1 MNDSAPSARAVAGL
15 EAQLLALLGAHP
27 AGLSE
32 HELLKRLRE
41 ESPLFANFDAR
52 RPLSLFRGHL
62 LLFHAL
68 YRLRDRA
75 HRERLGRLVIDPL
88 RIALEPAMERSPA
101 RAALISS
108 DSGDLADWY
117 ADLGR
122 WETTTA
128 AEVIEL
134 LRRFR
139 AADRA
144 GDRRRAALAELGL
157 RDPVDEAAIKRRYRR
172 LAMRLHP
179 DRGGDGERLRQ
190 INAALAEL
198 RAGYKKPMPAKI

>member
-1 MNDSAPSARAVAGL
+1 MNDTAPSARAVAAL
-15 EAQLLALLGAHP
+15 EEQLLAVLRAHP

-41 ESPLFANFDAR
+41 ANPLFAAFDAR
-52 RPLSLFRGHL
+52 QPLSLFRGHL

-88 RIALEPAMERSPA
+88 RIVLEPSMERSPA
-101 RAALISS
+101 NASLTSPDA
-108 DSGDLADWY
+108 GDLTDWY

-128 AEVIEL
+128 AEVVEL
-134 LRRFR
+134 LRRFHAASR
-139 AADRA
+139 AN
-144 GDRRRAALAELGL
+144 DRRRAALAALGL
-157 RDPVDEAAIKRRYRR
+157 CDPVDDAAIKRRYRR

-179 DRGGDGERLRQ
+179 DRGGDGERLRE
-190 INAALAEL
+190 INVALAAL
-198 RAGYKKPMPAKI
+198 RAGFKKPMPTET